1 MKDEIKLVEDAYNI
15 VVNFL
20 VNYSFQLLGAIII
33 IIAGFLVA
41 GWAGRLLM
49 KVQEKRNIDI
59 TLRQFISSTV
69 RIIIIGLF
77 TVIALGKLG
86 VSINPFIA
94 AIGGLAVGA
103 SFALQGPVSNYG
115 AGLMIILTR
124 LYKVGDSITIQDCFG
139 IVKEITLSTT
149 RLETEDGEMI
159 IIPNKQ
165 ITGEI
170 HRNSYENRIMEGSI
184 GIAYGDDPEV
194 AIAVIREVIANIDG
208 INNQMIPQVGIVA
221 FADSAIEIEYRVWL
235 PAINYYQKLH
245 QVNLNIFNA
254 LNAAKVN
261 IPFPQTEV
269 RILEKV

>member
-1 MKDEIKLVEDAYNI
+1 MQDELKLAQEAYNI

-20 VNYSFQLLGAIII
+20 VNYSFQLIGAIII
-33 IIAGFLVA
+33 IIAGYLVA
-41 GWAGRLLM
+41 GWASRMLM

-59 TLRQFISSTV
+59 TLRQFIASTV

-94 AIGGLAVGA
+94 AIGGLAVGV

-124 LYKVGDSITIQDCFG
+124 LYKIGDSITIQNSFG
-139 IVKEITLSTT
+139 IVKEISLSTT
-149 RLETEDGEMI
+149 RLETEDGEII

-165 ITGEI
+165 VTGEI
-170 HRNSYENRIMEGSI
+170 HRNSHKNRIMEGSV
-184 GIAYGDDPEV
+184 GIAYSDSPEK
-194 AIAVIREVIANIDG
+194 AIRTIEAVLRSIEG
-208 INNQMIPQVGIVA
+208 ISHTRPPQVGIIA

-235 PAINYYQKLH
+235 PAESYYNKLY
-245 QVNLNIFNA
+245 QINLNVFKA
-254 LNAAKVN
+254 LNEAKIN
-261 IPFPQTEV
+261 IPFPQRV
-269 RILEKV
+269 VQMVS

>member
-1 MKDEIKLVEDAYNI
+1 MKLVQEAYNI
-15 VVNFL
+15 VINFM
-20 VNYSFQLLGAIII
+20 VNYSFQLVGAIII
-33 IIAGFLVA
+33 IIAGFLFA
-41 GWAGRLLM
+41 GWASRVLM

-69 RIIIIGLF
+69 RIIIIGMF
-77 TVIALGKLG
+77 VVIALGKLG

-124 LYKVGDSITIQDCFG
+124 LYKVGDSITIQGSFG
-139 IVKEITLSTT
+139 IVKEISLSTT

-165 ITGEI
+165 VTGEI
-170 HRNSYENRIMEGSI
+170 HRNSHQNRIMEGSV
-184 GIAYGDDPEV
+184 GIAYSEAPEK
-194 AIAVIREVIANIDG
+194 AIKVIEKVLAEIAGLSDERAA
-208 INNQMIPQVGIVA
+208 QVGIIA

-235 PAINYYQKLH
+235 PAETYYANLYQI
-245 QVNLNIFNA
+245 NLNIFNA
-254 LNAAKVN
+254 LNEAKIN
-261 IPFPQTEV
+261 IPFPQRDV
-269 RILEKV
+269 RMV

>member
-1 MKDEIKLVEDAYNI
+1 MQDEMKLVQEAYNI
-15 VVNFL
+15 VINFM
-20 VNYSFQLLGAIII
+20 VNYSFQLVGAIII
-33 IIAGFLVA
+33 IIAGFLFA
-41 GWAGRLLM
+41 GWASRVLM

-69 RIIIIGLF
+69 RIIIIGMF
-77 TVIALGKLG
+77 VVIALGKLG

-124 LYKVGDSITIQDCFG
+124 LYKVGDSITIQGSFG
-139 IVKEITLSTT
+139 IVKEISLSTT

-165 ITGEI
+165 VTGEI
-170 HRNSYENRIMEGSI
+170 HRNSHQNRIMEGSV
-184 GIAYGDDPEV
+184 GIAYSEAPEK
-194 AIAVIREVIANIDG
+194 AIKVIEKVLAEIAGLSDERAA
-208 INNQMIPQVGIVA
+208 QVGIIA

-235 PAINYYQKLH
+235 PAETYYANLYQI
-245 QVNLNIFNA
+245 NLNIFNA
-254 LNAAKVN
+254 LNEAKIN
-261 IPFPQTEV
+261 IPFPQRDV
-269 RILEKV
+269 RMV